1 MEYEDD
7 QLVREILRGSDVA
20 FERLMR
26 RYERLVFAVAYGYV
40 GCPEQAMDVVQNVF
54 LKAHGNLGSYRSTGS
69 FKPWLMRIA
78 GNESLN
84 WLRSQKRHRHAQPV
98 REEIA
103 AAPGPGQEGRLMQ
116 RQRRQVL
123 INCLERLN
131 PRQRSA
137 VVLRYFEDLP
147 IREIASHLDCSEG
160 VAKNILFRSL
170 QKMRKIAAR
179 KEAC

>member
-7 QLVREILRGSDVA
+7 QLVAQILRGSDLA

-26 RYERLVFAVAYGYV
+26 RYERLVFTVAYGYV

-54 LKAHGNLGSYRSTGS
+54 LKAHRKLKSYAAGGR
-69 FKPWLMRIA
+69 FKAWLMRIA
-78 GNESLN
+78 ANESLN
-84 WLRSQKRHRHAQPV
+84 WIRSQKRHRHDAQV
-98 REEIA
+98 REDISP
-103 AAPGPGQEGRLMQ
+103 APQPGQERLIMQ
-116 RQRRQVL
+116 RQRREL
-123 INCLERLN
+123 LLSCLNRLN

-147 IREIASHLDCSEG
+147 IREIAALLECSEG

-170 QKMRKIAAR
+170 KKMREDVAQR
-179 KEAC
+179 EAC

>member
-7 QLVREILRGSDVA
+7 QLVSEILRGSDVA

-26 RYERLVFAVAYGYV
+26 RYERLVFTVAYGYV

-54 LKAHGNLGSYRSTGS
+54 LKAHGNLDAYRAEGS

-84 WLRSQKRHRHAQPV
+84 WIRSQKRHRHSHTV
-98 REEIA
+98 REDIS
-103 AAPGPGQEGRLMQ
+103 AAPGPGQEGSLMQ
-116 RQRRQVL
+116 RQRRQML

-147 IREIASHLDCSEG
+147 IREIAAHLDCSEG

-170 QKMRKIAAR
+170 QKMRKIVAQ